1 MSLQKSSDA
10 RCEAGR
16 SASYRKQEAGA
27 SKRRRFGYRRIDVIL
42 ARQSIIMDLETAASL
57 SRREL
62 TVRERGGRK
71 RALGREAL
79 RPRLGFVSDAFTD
92 GRRFRG
98 LAFVVDFSR
107 GCLSL
112 VEDWSLSSW
121 RFARGLD
128 AVIAQ
133 RETPRRPIRPASN

>member
-1 MSLQKSSDA
+1 MN
-10 RCEAGR
+10 
-16 SASYRKQEAGA
+16 
-27 SKRRRFGYRRIDVIL
+27 
-42 ARQSIIMDLETAASL
+42 LETAASL
-57 SRREL
+57 SPREL

-98 LAFVVDFSR
+98 LAVVDFSR
-107 GCLSL
+107 GCLAL
-112 VEDWSLSSW
+112 VEDSSLSSW

>member
-1 MSLQKSSDA
+1 
-10 RCEAGR
+10 
-16 SASYRKQEAGA
+16 
-27 SKRRRFGYRRIDVIL
+27 
-42 ARQSIIMDLETAASL
+42 MDLETAASL